1 MGVIILCDEYT
12 SVSLEM
18 TKSGYGLSPNHFLLH
33 VISIQEFRKFCM
45 SQATLLQNT
54 YIHLRVQP

>member
-1 MGVIILCDEYT
+1 MRFIILSDEYT

-18 TKSGYGLSPNHFLLH
+18 TKSGYGQDLTTFLLH